1 MHNNPNDIDIFENLI
16 HSKEL
21 DQFSYYDKL
30 AYELSVNPKRTHA
43 VPERQKEF
51 KKLTATVCNLF
62 ENIPVLEL
70 ACGIGYWTEKLLK
83 ESSFVYATD
92 ISSMA
97 IEIVRNRV
105 ISNKVDFFQAD
116 ARIIELMNMNINI
129 KGIFSG
135 FFLSHLKRHEL
146 KNFFENLHNQIPA
159 GTTILFVDNQYYRDD
174 NRRYKSRTI
183 DGDTYELRLLQ
194 DNSLHIV
201 VKNSF
206 TDKELKSTLGIKASS
221 VNIVRTKYF
230 LSLNYFVG

>member
-16 HSKEL
+16 HSKKL

-30 AYELSVNPKRTHA
+30 AYELSVNPKRIHA

-51 KKLTATVCNLF
+51 KKLTTTVCNLF

-83 ESSFVYATD
+83 KSSFVYATD
-92 ISSMA
+92 ISSRA
-97 IEIVRNRV
+97 IGIVKNRV
-105 ISNKVDFFQAD
+105 ISNKVNFSQAD
-116 ARIIELMNMNINI
+116 ARIIELMNINI

-146 KNFFENLHNQIPA
+146 KRFFENLHNQTPA
-159 GTTILFVDNQYYRDD
+159 GTTILFVDNQYSRYD

-183 DGDTYELRLLQ
+183 DGNTYELRPLQ
-194 DNSLHIV
+194 DNSLQIV

-206 TDKELKSTLGIKASS
+206 TDTELKSTLGPKAHN

-230 LSLNYFVG
+230 LSLSYFVG